1 MKNALNVA
9 ECYVVLNKIFKFNFF
24 KRYQDYKKVIFTQI
38 CIPTIEKEGL
48 NSNIS
53 LHFGKTP
60 YFAFLKEKNGEIEDI
75 NFIESKGK
83 HMGGSLTPA
92 EIILNSDA
100 NILICGNLG
109 SKAVNMLQK
118 NNVKVFSGANGS
130 VKDIFEQW
138 KSGNLDMADKNSCSS
153 KRVH

>member
-1 MKNALNVA
+1 M
-9 ECYVVLNKIFKFNFF
+9 F
-24 KRYQDYKKVIFTQI
+24 KVIFTKI
-38 CIPTIEKEGL
+38 CIPTMEKNGL

-75 NFIESKGK
+75 SFVESMGK
-83 HMGGSLTPA
+83 HIGGSLTPA

-109 SKAVNMLQK
+109 SKAVNMLQQ

-130 VKDIFEQW
+130 IKEIFEQW
-138 KSGNLDMADKNSCSS
+138 KNGKLVMADENNSCSEQE
-153 KRVH
+153 HH

>member
-1 MKNALNVA
+1 
-9 ECYVVLNKIFKFNFF
+9 
-24 KRYQDYKKVIFTQI
+24 VIFTKI

-75 NFIESKGK
+75 IFIESGGK
-83 HMGGSLTPA
+83 HIGGSLTPA

-100 NILICGNLG
+100 DILICGNLG

-130 VKDIFEQW
+130 VKEIFEQW
-138 KSGNLDMADKNSCSS
+138 KNEKLMVADKNNSCSEQE
-153 KRVH
+153 HH